1 MSVASELV
9 GITPKKGMLL
19 TIGVFDGVHLGHR
32 QLLSILV
39 EQAKQQ
45 DLISGVITFKQHPQ
59 KVLRTGVDIPF
70 LTNLLEKIKLL
81 KDEGVDVVIPLS
93 FTLELA
99 QTGAGT
105 FIGLLMENL
114 KMRGLVL
121 GPDFALARNR
131 EGDIDA
137 LRALGQRMGFG
148 LTVVPEAKI
157 NGEVVSSTGVR
168 NALALGDVNKASR
181 MLGRYYGLEGCV
193 VSGAGRGA
201 EMGFPTANL
210 DLEPERA
217 LPADGIYATWAYIGG
232 QRHRSVTNIGRRP
245 TFGESER
252 AVEVHILDFSGA
264 LYRRQL
270 KIDIIEKLRPEEK
283 FDTTE
288 QLEQQIAQDVAR
300 ARLLLDGL
308 GDK

>member
-1 MSVASELV
+1 MSIANELF
-9 GITPKKGMLL
+9 GITPKRGMLL

-45 DLISGVITFKQHPQ
+45 ELISGVITFKQHPQ
-59 KVLRTGVDIPF
+59 KVLRPGGNTPF
-70 LTNLLEKIKLL
+70 LTNLTEKTKLL
-81 KDEGVDVVIPLS
+81 KDEGVGVVIPLS

-99 QTGAGT
+99 QTSTGPFT
-105 FIGLLMENL
+105 DLLIEHL

-137 LRALGQRMGFG
+137 LRALGQRLGFG

-157 NGEVVSSTGVR
+157 NGEVVSSTSVR
-168 NALALGDVNKASR
+168 NALTVGDMNKVCR
-181 MLGRYYGLEGCV
+181 MLGRYYSLEGSV
-193 VSGAGRGA
+193 VSGVGRGA
-201 EMGFPTANL
+201 KMGFPTANL
-210 DLEPERA
+210 DVEPERA
-217 LPADGIYATWAYIGG
+217 LPADGIYATLAYIDG
-232 QRHRSVTNIGRRP
+232 QRRPSVTNIGRRP

-252 AVEVHILDFSGA
+252 TVEVYILDFSGD

-270 KIDIIEKLRPEEK
+270 KIDIIEKLRPEKK

-288 QLEQQIAQDVAR
+288 QLEQQIAQDVTR
-300 ARLLLDGL
+300 ASVLLDRL
-308 GDK
+308 GDT